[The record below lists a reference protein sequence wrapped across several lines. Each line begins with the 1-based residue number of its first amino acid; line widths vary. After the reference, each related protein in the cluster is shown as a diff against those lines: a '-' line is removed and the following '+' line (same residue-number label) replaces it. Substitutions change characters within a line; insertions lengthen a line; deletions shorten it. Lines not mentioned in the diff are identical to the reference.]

1 MIWQCTEILAVIVE
15 CMIVTRM
22 LIQYFKF
29 RSEDYRILKWLL
41 LFSLLFAT
49 DMAGTFGIANE
60 TFLISSCLLIEIA
73 FSTIFLKG
81 NIFEKILISVINYVL
96 VYFINLPVMSAI
108 SAITGI
114 PMLQLQMS
122 QNVERVVCLF
132 ITKILYFAVTQ
143 FILSFRKKEE
153 YHFSRNEWIM
163 ILSAFMITLLIGISM
178 YMITVGGKTTE
189 YIYVAVTLLISC
201 LDAVIF
207 IFLRKMNRTSQIEK
221 ERDIMEIQLQRQQDE
236 MQHLQQQ
243 YEEISILRHDF
254 RNGIDCLCG
263 MIEQGDCSGALAY
276 AKRFKE
282 RKVNTILSQV
292 QCSSTMLNAVVNA
305 KFNDAQSK
313 GIDTS
318 LRLVVQIPHDLEFD
332 LSIMLSNLLDNAIE
346 ACEKNPSNAQILLTI
361 SEEAGYYRIVVRNT
375 IAVSVLKRNQE
386 LKTEKANK
394 KLHGWGLRSV
404 TDLVSKRNGLIDFY
418 EKEGMFYVDILLPIE
433 ENLHLGD

>member
-29 RSEDYRILKWLL
+29 RSDNCRILKWLL

-49 DMAGTFGIANE
+49 DMAGTFGMANE

-73 FSTIFLKG
+73 FSAIFLKG

-108 SAITGI
+108 SAIMGI

-375 IAVSVLKRNQE
+375 IAASVLKKNQE

>member
-29 RSEDYRILKWLL
+29 RSDNCRILKWLL

-49 DMAGTFGIANE
+49 DMAGTFGMANE

-73 FSTIFLKG
+73 FSAIFLKG

-375 IAVSVLKRNQE
+375 IAASVLKKTQE

>member
-29 RSEDYRILKWLL
+29 RSDNCRILKWLL

-49 DMAGTFGIANE
+49 DMAGTFGMANE

-73 FSTIFLKG
+73 FSAIFLKG

-122 QNVERVVCLF
+122 QNVECVVCLF

-375 IAVSVLKRNQE
+375 IAASVLKKNQE

>member
-49 DMAGTFGIANE
+49 DMAGTFGMANE

-73 FSTIFLKG
+73 FSAIFLKG

-153 YHFSRNEWIM
+153 YHFNHNEWIM

-243 YEEISILRHDF
+243 YEEILILRHDF

-263 MIEQGDCSGALAY
+263 MVEQGDCSGALEY
-276 AKRFKE
+276 AKQFKE

-292 QCSSTMLNAVVNA
+292 KCSSTMLNAVVNA

-375 IAVSVLKRNQE
+375 IAASVLKKNQE
-386 LKTEKANK
+386 LKTEKADK

>member
-29 RSEDYRILKWLL
+29 RSDNCRILKWLL

-49 DMAGTFGIANE
+49 DMAGTFGMANE

-73 FSTIFLKG
+73 FSAIFLKG

-375 IAVSVLKRNQE
+375 IAASVLKKNQE

-433 ENLHLGD
+433 ENLHLGG

>member
-49 DMAGTFGIANE
+49 DMAGTFGMANE

-73 FSTIFLKG
+73 FSAIFLKG

-153 YHFSRNEWIM
+153 YHFNHNEWIM

-243 YEEISILRHDF
+243 YEEILILRHDF

-263 MIEQGDCSGALAY
+263 MVEQGDCSGALEY
-276 AKRFKE
+276 AKQFKE

-375 IAVSVLKRNQE
+375 IAAPVLKKNQE
-386 LKTEKANK
+386 LKTEKADK

>member
-375 IAVSVLKRNQE
+375 IAVSVLKKNQE